1 MIMKNKELQKINN
14 LKPIIRDIRAYLA
27 GNATGITR
35 DEVIVQNL
43 MHLVFCK
50 IYDEQ
55 KNIDTGLLFRTKK
68 EESLIDLASRINELF
83 LEVKESFPDIYDQK
97 EKITL
102 ANKDLLYVVQKL
114 ENIALLETERDVI
127 ADVFEELIG
136 VAFRGGEGQFFTPKN
151 IVSTMVE
158 MIGIADGEKIIDPAC
173 GSAGFLVYAYLY
185 CNRNI
190 NNCEFYGIEKDAFL
204 AKISKMYLSV
214 LGLDS
219 LKIACDNSLVVPM
232 DWLSTTRS
240 HFSLNKFDVVITN
253 PPFGAKIPISDKKIL
268 KSFKLGHVWAKNK
281 DNSWTMTDTII
292 DKQPPQIL
300 FIERIIELLK
310 VGGRAGIV
318 LPDGIF
324 GNASSRYIWEYIKS
338 ECRIDAIISLPQEAF
353 QPSTHTKTSILF
365 VTKLEKEKL
374 NEPYTIFMSMV
385 KAVGH
390 DKNGKELY
398 KYNKDGTTITDK
410 NGKPIID
417 DDLSDLIKQY
427 RNYKQGIDYME
438 NSLGFSVPSTAIDSN
453 IYIPSSYWHSEKVEI
468 SSRYIFKSIN
478 ELIEEKIIMVKRGN
492 EIGSKFYGTGSIPF
506 VRTSDIVNWEIKA
519 DPIKAV
525 SEEAYAMYKDKQ
537 NLQINDIL
545 FVNDGTF
552 LIGRSAMITEAS
564 LKCIIQSHLRKITV
578 LKNDL
583 INPYYLFYL
592 LNTAY
597 VQRQVKSKIFTQ
609 ATLSTLGNR
618 LGEIVLPI
626 SQDKTEIEMIT
637 RKIQSI
643 FERKNQLKNEME
655 EVMQQ
660 SIFS

>member
-1 MIMKNKELQKINN
+1 MNEKELRKINN

-55 KNIDTGLLFRTKK
+55 KNIDTGLMFYSKK
-68 EESLIDLASRINELF
+68 EESLVDLANRIHGLF
-83 LEVKESFPDIYDQK
+83 LDVKESFPDIYEKK

-102 ANKDLLYVVQKL
+102 ANKDILYVVQKL
-114 ENIALLETERDVI
+114 ENIALLSTERDVI

-151 IVSTMVE
+151 IVNTMVE
-158 MIGIADGEKIIDPAC
+158 MLEPEEDESIIDPAC
-173 GSAGFLVYAYLY
+173 GSAGFLVYSYLY
-185 CNRNI
+185 CNKLAKD
-190 NNCEFYGIEKDAFL
+190 CEFYGIEKDAFL

-219 LKIACDNSLVVPM
+219 LKIACDNSLVNPL

-240 HFSLNKFDVVITN
+240 HFKLNKFDLVITN
-253 PPFGAKIPISDKKIL
+253 PPFGAKIPITDKKIL
-268 KSFKLGHVWAKNK
+268 KSFKLGHVWVKNK
-281 DNSWTMTDTII
+281 DNSWTMTDEIY

-365 VTKLEKEKL
+365 LTKLKKDKL
-374 NEPYTIFMSMV
+374 NEPYDIFMSIV

-398 KYNKDGTTITDK
+398 LYNKNGTAVKDLSGNPILDDNLPELVKQFKAYK
-410 NGKPIID
+410 NGD
-417 DDLSDLIKQY
+417 
-427 RNYKQGIDYME
+427 NYLE
-438 NSLGFSVPSTAIDSN
+438 NSLGFVVSSTEIESNVYVPAAYMD
-453 IYIPSSYWHSEKVEI
+453 SEKTDTN
-468 SSRYIFKSIN
+468 SKYIFKSIN
-478 ELIEEKIIMVKRGN
+478 DLIAENVVSVKRGN
-492 EIGSKFYGTGSIPF
+492 EIGSKFYGTGKIPF

-525 SEEAYAMYKDKQ
+525 SEEAYEMYRDKQ
-537 NLQINDIL
+537 RLKINDIL

-578 LKNDL
+578 LDNSV
-583 INPYYLFYL
+583 INAHYLFYL

-597 VQRQVKSKIFTQ
+597 VQKQIKSKIFTQ

-618 LGEIVLPI
+618 LGEVILPI
-626 SQDKTEIEMIT
+626 SQDKAEIEQIT
-637 RKIQSI
+637 RKMQSI
-643 FERKNQLKNEME
+643 FERKNQLKNEIE
-655 EVMQQ
+655 EIMHQTL
-660 SIFS
+660 I